1 MNFLYMMISPLLM
14 EKKFKEKF
22 DVLCGGFPCQ
32 AFSHAARGNNK
43 SEKNLWPYMFK
54 FIKDSEA
61 SIVFAENVTREA
73 IETAMRDLQ
82 SIGYAVKHCKLSCEQ
97 LGADHLRVRYWL
109 SNKRQGKIAKNI
121 KPTK

>member
-1 MNFLYMMISPLLM
+1 
-14 EKKFKEKF
+14 
-22 DVLCGGFPCQ
+22 
-32 AFSHAARGNNK
+32 
-43 SEKNLWPYMFK
+43 MFK

-109 SNKRQGKIAKNI
+109 VATNNKEKLQKISNQLNKLPKLKAICWQTDPNSS
-121 KPTK
+121 T

>member
-1 MNFLYMMISPLLM
+1 
-14 EKKFKEKF
+14 
-22 DVLCGGFPCQ
+22 
-32 AFSHAARGNNK
+32 
-43 SEKNLWPYMFK
+43 MFK

-109 SNKRQGKIAKNI
+109 VATNDKEKLQKISSQQNKLPKLKAICWQTTQTLQLKKSANPYK
-121 KPTK
+121 KEPYFTTLE